1 MSQGIE
7 EIKLIIDLAKT
18 GGMLEERTK
27 KIEEEL
33 KLALEK
39 IAMLEAENKRILE
52 EKDQA
57 LDEKDQII
65 NEKDKIISEKDMR
78 IRELETIIGNKG
90 TVNSNSVNADGTT
103 QVVLIQQYILLDG
116 PKTFAYVCSLK
127 DDKKMIAGHMLMHT
141 MVDNTPKCIYD
152 QVNEMT
158 QLEGNQTRRL
168 ADAMEKMADKPTAPP
183 INAEH
188 YYGDGAT
195 HDDHSHHFTMGETD
209 PNKLLE

>member
-27 KIEEEL
+27 NIEEEL
-33 KLALEK
+33 RQALEE
-39 IAMLEAENKRILE
+39 IAKQKAENKRILE
-52 EKDQA
+52 EHAKA

-65 NEKDKIISEKDMR
+65 NEKDQIISEKDMR
-78 IRELETIIGNKG
+78 IRELETIIGNNG
-90 TVNSNSVNADGTT
+90 IVISNSANADGATH
-103 QVVLIQQYILLDG
+103 VVLIQQYILLDG
-116 PKTFAYVCSLK
+116 PKTFAYVCNLN
-127 DDKKMIAGHMLMHT
+127 DDNKLIAGNLLMHT
-141 MVDNTPKCIYD
+141 MADNMPKCIYD

-158 QLEGNQTRRL
+158 RLEGNHARRL
-168 ADAMEKMADKPTAPP
+168 ADAVEKMADKPTTPP